1 MKNRDLE
8 LCLCE
13 RCVAGFYQSKEY
25 WVTREDPYQVIKD
38 ECAFCQIRRGYDY
51 LIQRRNNRFPVRI
64 ETEAM
69 VCC

>member
-1 MKNRDLE
+1 MKNRNLE

-38 ECAFCQIRRGYDY
+38 ECAFCKYEGVTITSFSVE
-51 LIQRRNNRFPVRI
+51 ITACRFG
-64 ETEAM
+64 
-69 VCC
+69 